1 MRNLLFLLVFAVG
14 CVAPAKLLDGRN
26 DKMAH
31 PVAVS
36 YFNRH
41 RNLAAQYCLT
51 QFPGENVYIKGDTVI
66 LRDTTYALDSIYVV
80 GDTVFA
86 IRYKTIT
93 KSVVVRDTLVKTDT
107 KPFEYWSG
115 LYKNVNDS
123 LQSVKGQVKEKD
135 VQVSK
140 KNKLIRT
147 LLIVFAIE
155 VILLAL
161 YIGYKVRK
169 PI

>member
-1 MRNLLFLLVFAVG
+1 MGIG

-51 QFPGENVYIKGDTVI
+51 QFPGENTYIKGDTI
-66 LRDTTYALDSIYVV
+66 TLYDTTYRVDSIYVM
-80 GDTVFA
+80 GDTV
-86 IRYKTIT
+86 YTVLNKTVTKTIT
-93 KSVVVRDTLVKTDT
+93 LRDTVIKWDT
-107 KPFEYWSG
+107 KPYEYWSG
-115 LYKNVNDS
+115 LYKNANDS
-123 LQSVKGQVKEKD
+123 LQNVKGQVVED
-135 VQVSK
+135 LQVAR
-140 KNKLIRT
+140 KNKLIRI
-147 LLIVFAIE
+147 LFIVFAIE
-155 VILLAL
+155 LILLAL
-161 YIGYKVRK
+161 YIGYKVRV